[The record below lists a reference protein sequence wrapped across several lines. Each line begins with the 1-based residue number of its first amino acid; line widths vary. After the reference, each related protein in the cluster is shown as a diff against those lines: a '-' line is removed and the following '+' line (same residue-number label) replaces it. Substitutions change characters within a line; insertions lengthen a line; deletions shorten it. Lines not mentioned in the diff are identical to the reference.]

1 MQKAVSPSPLS
12 PTSHLLGGGGGEEGG
27 KLGEKEKKNIFFI
40 PGVYV
45 NPRVIP
51 GSGVCQGGD
60 SLAEST
66 SGSFL
71 GAQSGKNNSKTTTT

>member
-12 PTSHLLGGGGGEEGG
+12 PTSHLLGRGVKRGG

>member
-12 PTSHLLGGGGGEEGG
+12 PTSHLLGRGVKWGG